1 MIPVAGMTEFMR
13 PKRAVMTEARFT
25 LTIPALS
32 HDAANDLASALEE
45 NFRLD
50 PLAITINETDEA
62 KGAVGSGALFR
73 ERGGGGGR
81 ARRSTRWPTASIAPM
96 PQQDWVR
103 QSLEGLAPVTAGR
116 FFLHGSH
123 DRHRRRPGGISLEID
138 AGTAFGTGHHG
149 TTEGCLLALDRILK
163 RRTPRNILDVGCGTG
178 VLAIAAAKATGRPA
192 LASDIDPEAVRVTLA
207 NAALNG
213 VKPLIGSFVAAGL
226 SHPRIAGGGPYDLIF
241 ANILARPL
249 VALSTGLS
257 RALAPGG
264 DLILSG
270 LTLEQMRWI
279 EATYEA
285 RGLALGAAHHARQLG
300 HAGLHPAPK
309 AKAPGRED
317 TRALSVAGS
326 RGAGWE
332 FDVLRLRR
340 PRPSWK
346 FPNASCR
353 CRRAAGHRAGR
364 ADARRGCGPD
374 RSSRGRE
381 GPSPC

>member
-1 MIPVAGMTEFMR
+1 
-13 PKRAVMTEARFT
+13 MTEARYT
-25 LTIPALS
+25 LTLPALS
-32 HDAANDLASALEE
+32 HDGANDLASALEE
-45 NFRLD
+45 NLRID

-62 KGAVGSGALFR
+62 KGLWEVTLYFASEEEAG
-73 ERGGGGGR
+73 E
-81 ARRSTRWPTASIAPM
+81 ARSLDGLQAGVIAPM

-123 DRHRRRPGGISLEID
+123 DRHQRRPGGISLEID

-163 RRTPRNILDVGCGTG
+163 RRRPENILDVGCGTG
-178 VLAIAAAKATGRPA
+178 VLAIAAAKATGRAA
-192 LASDIDPEAVRVTLA
+192 LATDIDPEAVRVTLA

-226 SHPRIAGGGPYDLIF
+226 SHPRISGLGPYDLIF

-249 VALSTGLS
+249 VALSTGLA
-257 RALAPGG
+257 RALKPGG

-279 EATYEA
+279 EATYES
-285 RGLALGAAHHARQLG
+285 RGLSL
-300 HAGLHPAPK
+300 AGRITRGNWATLAFTRAQTKKRPGGRT
-309 AKAPGRED
+309 PGR
-317 TRALSVAGS
+317 LLVAGS

-332 FDVLRLRR
+332 LD
-340 PRPSWK
+340 
-346 FPNASCR
+346 C
-353 CRRAAGHRAGR
+353 
-364 ADARRGCGPD
+364 
-374 RSSRGRE
+374 
-381 GPSPC
+381 

>member
-1 MIPVAGMTEFMR
+1 
-13 PKRAVMTEARFT
+13 MTEARFT

-32 HDAANDLASALEE
+32 HDGANDLASALEE
-45 NFRLD
+45 NLAVD

-62 KGAVGSGALFR
+62 RALWEVVLYFAS
-73 ERGGGGGR
+73 EEEAAE
-81 ARRSTRWPTASIAPM
+81 ARSIEGLAQGTVAPM

-123 DRHRRRPGGISLEID
+123 DRHRRRPGGVSLEID

-163 RRTPRNILDVGCGTG
+163 RRLPEKILDVGCGTG

-213 VKPLIGSFVAAGL
+213 VRPRIASFVAAGL
-226 SHPRIAGGGPYDLIF
+226 GHPRIAAEGPYDLIF

-249 VALSTGLS
+249 VALSTSLA
-257 RALAPGG
+257 RALSPGG

-279 EATYEA
+279 EATYES
-285 RGLALGAAHHARQLG
+285 RGLAL
-300 HAGLHPAPK
+300 AGRITRGNWATLVFSRPK
-309 AKAPGRED
+309 KRKRPGGRTPGR
-317 TRALSVAGS
+317 LLVAGS
-326 RGAGWE
+326 QGAGWE
-332 FDVLRLRR
+332 LD
-340 PRPSWK
+340 
-346 FPNASCR
+346 C
-353 CRRAAGHRAGR
+353 
-364 ADARRGCGPD
+364 
-374 RSSRGRE
+374 
-381 GPSPC
+381 

>member
-1 MIPVAGMTEFMR
+1 
-13 PKRAVMTEARFT
+13 MTEARFT
-25 LTIPALS
+25 LTIPSLP
-32 HDAANDLASALEE
+32 HDAANELASALEE
-45 NFRLD
+45 NFQID

-62 KGAVGSGALFR
+62 RGLWEVALYFGSEEEA
-73 ERGGGGGR
+73 EA
-81 ARRSTRWPTASIAPM
+81 ARSVEGLEHGTLAPM
-96 PQQDWVR
+96 PVEDWVR
-103 QSLEGLAPVTAGR
+103 RSLEGLAPVTAGR

-123 DRHRRRPGGISLEID
+123 DRERRRAGGISLEID

-163 RRTPRNILDVGCGTG
+163 RRTPKNILDVGCGTG

-226 SHPRIAGGGPYDLIF
+226 GHPRIAGAGPYDLIF

-264 DLILSG
+264 ELILSG
-270 LTLEQMRWI
+270 LTAEQMRWI
-279 EATYEA
+279 EATYEN
-285 RGLALGAAHHARQLG
+285 RGLRLAERIRRGNWATLVFTRPQKKKRPGGRT
-300 HAGLHPAPK
+300 
-309 AKAPGRED
+309 PGR
-317 TRALSVAGS
+317 LLMAGP

-332 FDVLRLRR
+332 LDL
-340 PRPSWK
+340 
-346 FPNASCR
+346 
-353 CRRAAGHRAGR
+353 
-364 ADARRGCGPD
+364 
-374 RSSRGRE
+374 
-381 GPSPC
+381 